1 MLGIRGLSGFLI
13 SDFRL
18 DVLISDIRFPIGW
31 LIVDVGRWVWF
42 PGVQLVYALGR
53 VIMRRERSIY
63 TPGRVIYMLGRIIY
77 SLGRIIYAM

>member
-1 MLGIRGLSGFLI
+1 MI

-18 DVLISDIRFPIGW
+18 DVLI
-31 LIVDVGRWVWF
+31 VDLGRWVWF

-63 TPGRVIYMLGRIIY
+63 TPGRVIYT
-77 SLGRIIYAM
+77 LGRIIYAI